1 VKQRCIV
8 NGGKQALNILF
19 SGKKNGI
26 DTTADLGEETSS
38 SSQAVVSL
46 SALLALPLSKRLTDF
61 DTTSHSTP
69 IGAVLLGRGER
80 RKKRVSI
87 DGRVQCRLTISRHDM
102 SPEECNATW
111 YSQEEYTEI
120 TESCCK
126 QINKLNRGELLKGKK
141 YCARGLEAHTNTRS
155 LAKSMNRSS
164 AYQAVLNE
172 QDRQMKDGI
181 LQEEA
186 LARVYHA
193 ASSSSQLWANVV
205 GLEDQREA
213 DNIYNDYSNEEL
225 LPLSSLRLNQAS

>member
-1 VKQRCIV
+1 MCQGPRLVNNKKRELHCRASGITQMLSSAAGECSSCPEIQELLSIV
-8 NGGKQALNILF
+8 GV
-19 SGKKNGI
+19 
-26 DTTADLGEETSS
+26 TTSKIGADFG
-38 SSQAVVSL
+38 
-46 SALLALPLSKRLTDF
+46 
-61 DTTSHSTP
+61 TTSHSTP
-69 IGAVLLGRGER
+69 RE
-80 RKKRVSI
+80 KKRVSI
-87 DGRVQCRLTISRHDM
+87 DKRVHVRLTISRHDM
-102 SPEECNATW
+102 SPEDCNATW
-111 YSQEEYTEI
+111 YSQEEYSEI
-120 TESCCK
+120 TESCVK

-164 AYQAVLNE
+164 AYQAVLDE
-172 QDRQMKDGI
+172 QDRQMKDGV